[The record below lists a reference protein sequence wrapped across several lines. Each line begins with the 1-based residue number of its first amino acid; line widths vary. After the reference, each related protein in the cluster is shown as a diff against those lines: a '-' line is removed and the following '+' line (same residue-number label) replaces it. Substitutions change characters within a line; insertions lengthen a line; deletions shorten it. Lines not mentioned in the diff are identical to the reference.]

1 MEGEW
6 TAMLSLGILMA
17 AALCGGV
24 VGSMLRLPKVTSFLL
39 MGVIVTWLFPTLV
52 PESDIHALEPLAE
65 LAISLVLFT
74 LGCHFPIP
82 RMRRIAKRVS
92 RLSMGEIGA
101 TFGLVTAGVW
111 IISGSWEIALMLGTL
126 AIATAPATT
135 ILVLKE
141 TGSEGQVTEY
151 TSAMVA
157 VNNLASI
164 VLFEIVL
171 MVILFATG
179 HLKEPPIDRLGK
191 FGLDLAGS
199 CFLGVMAGAAVC
211 IAFPV
216 VSKTR
221 RLAVLITV
229 VGMALG
235 LCLYLKIPHLLVFLV
250 MGITVAN
257 GSNHI
262 RDILGELDQMTG
274 FLSILFFVI
283 HGASLQV
290 DKLWQVGRLG
300 IGYLIL
306 RTVGKQLGCWWA
318 ALRGGE
324 SKEVRRYLGLTMVAQ
339 AGAAITLA
347 AIAVNHAEAILA
359 AAQAANDTVAIAKAK
374 ELMSLC
380 DTIQTVILGSVVIFE
395 IAGPLL
401 IRFAVRK
408 AGEVPIAEALYHPS
422 VGILAQLRPV
432 FNRLLIML
440 GRNPWQDKLPAEI
453 TVREVMRTNIEPVP
467 QSATFDHVAEVIEHT
482 RENTFPVV
490 DDDGILVGVLRYRD
504 LTGALFEPTLG
515 SLIRAQDVITPCR
528 DSLHPDDTID
538 KAVRFF
544 SLQKDDCL
552 PVVSDDPEGKFLGML
567 RRRDLLR
574 IQIRELG

>member
-24 VGSMLRLPKVTSFLL
+24 FGSMLRLPKVTSFLL
-39 MGVIVTWLFPTLV
+39 MGVLVTWLFPTLV
-52 PESDIHALEPLAE
+52 PQEDIHALEPLGE

-74 LGCHFPIP
+74 LGCHFPVP

-92 RLSMGEIGA
+92 RLSIGELGA
-101 TFGLVTAGVW
+101 TFTLVTGGVW
-111 IISGSWEIALMLGTL
+111 IISGSWEISLMLGTL
-126 AIATAPATT
+126 ALATAPATT

-141 TGSEGQVTEY
+141 TGSEGEVTEF

-157 VNNLASI
+157 VNNLVSI

-171 MVILFATG
+171 MVILFTTG
-179 HLKEPPIDRLGK
+179 HLKDSPLDRLGK
-191 FGLDLAGS
+191 FGLDLVGS
-199 CFLGVMAGAAVC
+199 CFLGLLAGAAVC

-229 VGMALG
+229 VGLTLG
-235 LCLYLKIPHLLVFLV
+235 LCLYLEIPHLLVFLV
-250 MGITVAN
+250 MGITVVN

-274 FLSILFFVI
+274 FLSVLFFVI
-283 HGASLQV
+283 HGASLQI
-290 DKLWQVGRLG
+290 DKLWEVGRIG

-324 SKEVRRYLGLTMVAQ
+324 EREVRRYLGMTMIAQ

-347 AIAVNHAEAILA
+347 AIAVKHATHGDAELQQIC
-359 AAQAANDTVAIAKAK
+359 DTV
-374 ELMSLC
+374 
-380 DTIQTVILGSVVIFE
+380 QTVILGSVVLFE

-401 IRFAVRK
+401 IRYAVRA
-408 AGEVPIAEALYHPS
+408 AGEVPIAEAIYHPS
-422 VGILAQLRPV
+422 AGLLAQLRPV
-432 FNRLLIML
+432 VNRLLIML
-440 GRNPWQDKLPAEI
+440 GRNPWQDKPPNEI
-453 TVREVMRTNIEPVP
+453 TVRELMRTHVEPVP
-467 QSATFDHVAEVIEHT
+467 RSATFDHVAEVIEHS
-482 RENTFPVV
+482 RDNTFPVV
-490 DDDGILVGVLRYRD
+490 DEDGLLVGVLRYRD

-515 SLIRAQDVITPCR
+515 SLIRAQDVLTPCR
-528 DSLHPDDTID
+528 EMLHPDDTID

-544 SLQKDDCL
+544 TLQKDDCL
-552 PVVSDDPEGKFLGML
+552 PVVSDDPDGKFVGVL

-574 IQIRELG
+574 IQLRELG